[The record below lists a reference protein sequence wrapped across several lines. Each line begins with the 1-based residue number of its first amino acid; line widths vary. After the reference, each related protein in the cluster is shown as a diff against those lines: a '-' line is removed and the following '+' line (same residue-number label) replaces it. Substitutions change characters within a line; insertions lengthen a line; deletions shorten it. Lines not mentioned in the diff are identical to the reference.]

1 MSSSANLPTMRR
13 FFIVTGLVALLL
25 CGILMALIES
35 HSRDEAYKKAF
46 SELSEQ
52 AALRANYFLK
62 TLNTDKD
69 KVRFIHSTPPISGI
83 VRAMENDGK
92 DQLDNTTTQQWKQ
105 RLQTIF
111 TGFIAANEEIRQIR
125 FIGKANNGRELVRV
139 ERKNGMIRI
148 TAEEDLQEKGQ
159 SSYFSDT
166 EKLNKDEIYIS
177 AINLNRE
184 HNKIETPAWPTY
196 RISKSVFDS
205 ENRFFGFVIINFDAE
220 ALLRN
225 LKSDTPNNMQIFL
238 LNDTGGYLINPDTKE
253 EFRYEYD
260 PQSNWKT
267 DSEPVAV
274 DNHKN
279 IFNRNNSPNDDII
292 YSYSRRIFLDGPGTG
307 HYLDLHTAFSAEDIE
322 SQLDSIRLKVL
333 LLIAVLLLFA
343 VSIAW
348 LYQRRIE
355 ARMAL
360 LTARSTARAIINY
373 STDAIIGINPDGKID
388 SWNSGATVMFGHH
401 EQTVIG
407 KTLFNTILDSN
418 NQQITPDMISDVLS
432 GKVFTQCE
440 TRARTQKGEKL
451 HISASIYP
459 IIIEQKTIGCAIS
472 IRDITEQHLLNE
484 KIARMNTSLED
495 QVKERTQELEKAIQ
509 EAQQASQAKS
519 LFIANVSHEIRTPI
533 NGIMGMLSLLKREC
547 SNEKQQHYIHIAES
561 SASALTAQIN
571 DILDFS
577 KIGAGKL
584 QLEQTD
590 FSLTALLSS
599 VAASASVP
607 AFDSNIEFILDI
619 AAIEHDRVQGDPARL
634 QQIISNLTSN
644 AVKFTPAG
652 EIILKASTAEE
663 DNGDIRLFCSLT
675 DTGIGIPP
683 DHHEK
688 LFEAFNQVD
697 NSTTRKFGGT
707 GLGLSICRQLCTLMQ
722 GQISVQG
729 SSEEGTTIAFDILL
743 RAGSGND
750 QDTPDVSLHDQHW
763 LIACDNKALQQA
775 LGNIIHKRGGE
786 FLAIHSAEQAG
797 LMIGNTPPAD
807 YLLLDINWLR
817 GSLLTSLQQGI
828 SRGRLIVLVPPGY
841 DNKLPQLPAELQA
854 TSLTRPV
861 APADLDAVCGG
872 RTPEHSA
879 HQSTAGSSSRFPLC
893 TPDGRR
899 HHVLVVDDNA
909 INQEVACGLL
919 ESMGFAVDSA
929 DNGMAALEK
938 LQQSSDDEPFDLILM
953 DCQMPVLDGFAA
965 TKKIRAG
972 NAGERYRSITI
983 IAMTAG
989 AMAGDK
995 ESCLLSGM
1003 NDYLSKPID
1012 INSFQHALSA
1022 WLTPGEEKQPP
1033 SREDNMRQAD
1043 NLMQNDDRLPAEVS
1057 SQTVWDRAGALQRLM
1072 NRESILIRVVEL
1084 FINTSG
1090 ETLQA
1095 LQDAL
1100 AAQDISSI
1108 QAQAHTLKGVAGNIG
1123 GMQLMALS
1131 ALLEQAAREQDNSR
1145 LQSLSQHL
1153 TPCYNTLMECL
1164 QENQPA

>member
-1 MSSSANLPTMRR
+1 MSSSTNLPTMRR
-13 FFIVTGLVALLL
+13 FFLITGLIALLL
-25 CGILMALIES
+25 CSILMALLES
-35 HSRDEAYKKAF
+35 QSRDDAYKQAF

-52 AALRANYFLK
+52 AALRANFFLK

-83 VRAMENDGK
+83 VRALENGGK
-92 DQLDNTTTQQWKQ
+92 DHLDNTTTQQWKQ

-125 FIGKANNGRELVRV
+125 FVGKANNGRELVRV
-139 ERKNGMIRI
+139 DRKNGMVRV
-148 TAEEDLQEKGQ
+148 TAEADLQEKGK
-159 SSYFSDT
+159 SDYFLAA

-184 HNKIETPAWPTY
+184 HNKIEHPAWPTY
-196 RISKSVFDS
+196 RIVESVFDS
-205 ENRFFGFVIINFDAE
+205 DNNFFGFIIINFDAE
-220 ALLRN
+220 TLLKN
-225 LKSDTPNNMQIFL
+225 LKSDTPEHMQIFL
-238 LNDTGGYLINPDTKE
+238 LNAAGGYLIHPDPKE

-260 PQSNWKT
+260 PDSNWNLDQEAT
-267 DSEPVAV
+267 SVE
-274 DNHKN
+274 NHKS
-279 IFNRNNSPNDDII
+279 IFKQKNTLNEIM
-292 YSYSRRIFLDGPGTG
+292 YFYSRRIFLDGPGG
-307 HYLDLHTAFSAEDIE
+307 SHYVDLHTAFTKDDIE
-322 SQLDSIRLKVL
+322 IPLQSMRLKIL
-333 LLIAVLLLFA
+333 SLIAVLLIFA
-343 VSIAW
+343 AAIAL
-348 LYQRRIE
+348 LYQRRVE
-355 ARMAL
+355 ARVAL

-401 EQTVIG
+401 EETVIG

-418 NQQITPDMISDVLS
+418 NQQITPDMISQVLS
-432 GKVFTQCE
+432 GKVFSQCE

-472 IRDITEQHLLNE
+472 IRDITEQYLLNE
-484 KIARMNTSLED
+484 KISQMNINLED
-495 QVKERTQELEKAIQ
+495 QVKERTQELEQAIQ

-547 SNEKQQHYIHIAES
+547 SNEKQLHYIHIAES

-577 KIGAGKL
+577 KMGAGKL

-599 VAASASVP
+599 IAASASIP
-607 AFDSNIEFILDI
+607 AFDSSIEFILDI
-619 AAIEHDRVQGDPARL
+619 AAIEHDSVQGDPARL

-652 EIILKASTAEE
+652 EIILRASTAEE

-675 DTGIGIPP
+675 DTGIGIPE
-683 DHHEK
+683 DHQQA
-688 LFEAFNQVD
+688 LFEAFHQVD

-722 GQISVQG
+722 GQISVQN

-743 RAGSGND
+743 RAGSESS
-750 QDTPDVSLHDQHW
+750 QDTPGISLHGQHW

-775 LGNIIHKRGGE
+775 LGNIVHKRGGE
-786 FLAIHSAEQAG
+786 FLAVYSAEQTE
-797 LMIGNTPPAD
+797 LVVGNNPPAD

-817 GSLLTSLQQGI
+817 GSLLTTLQQGNFH
-828 SRGRLIVLVPPGY
+828 GRLILLSPPGY
-841 DNKLPQLPAELQA
+841 DNELPQLPPELQ
-854 TSLTRPV
+854 TKTLTRPV
-861 APADLDAVCGG
+861 APPDLDAACYGI
-872 RTPEHSA
+872 TPQ
-879 HQSTAGSSSRFPLC
+879 HQPQEPMTDSNSHFPLC
-893 TPDGRR
+893 TQSGRPC
-899 HHVLVVDDNA
+899 HVLVVDDNA

-919 ESMGFAVDSA
+919 ESMGLTADCA

-938 LQQSSDDEPFDLILM
+938 LQQSSDDDPFDLILM

-1012 INSFQHALSA
+1012 INSFQHILRA
-1022 WLTPGEEKQPP
+1022 WLTPGDKAQPTT
-1033 SREDNMRQAD
+1033 RKDDMGQAD
-1043 NLMQNDDRLPAEVS
+1043 SLMQNNDGLPSEVS
-1057 SQTVWDRAGALQRLM
+1057 NQTVWDRAGALQRLM
-1072 NRESILIRVVEL
+1072 NRESILTRVVEL
-1084 FINTSG
+1084 FISTSG

>member
-13 FFIVTGLVALLL
+13 FFIVTGLIALLL
-25 CGILMALIES
+25 CSILVALIES
-35 HSRDEAYKKAF
+35 HSRDDAYKRAF

-52 AALRANYFLK
+52 AALRANFFIK
-62 TLNTDKD
+62 TLNTDKE

-83 VRAMENDGK
+83 VRALENGGK

-111 TGFIAANEEIRQIR
+111 TGFIAANAEIRQIR
-125 FIGKANNGRELVRV
+125 FVGKANNGRELVRV
-139 ERKNGMIRI
+139 DRKNSMIRI
-148 TAEEDLQEKGQ
+148 IPEEDLQEKDQ
-159 SSYFSDT
+159 YDYFLAS
-166 EKLNKDEIYIS
+166 EKLNKGEIYIS

-184 HNKIETPAWPTY
+184 YNKIETPAWPTY
-196 RISKSVFDS
+196 RIAESVFDS
-205 ENRFFGFVIINFDAE
+205 KNNFFGFVIINFDADT
-220 ALLRN
+220 LLKN
-225 LKSDTPNNMQIFL
+225 LKSDTPRNMQIFL
-238 LNDTGGYLINPDTKE
+238 LNAAGGYLINPDTKE

-260 PQSNWKT
+260 PQSNWNS
-267 DSEPVAV
+267 DEEPVAIN
-274 DNHKN
+274 NHKN
-279 IFNRNNSPNDDII
+279 IFQSKNNPKGDIT
-292 YSYSRRIFLDGPGTG
+292 YSYSRRIFLDGPGTS
-307 HYLDLHTAFSAEDIE
+307 HYLDLHTAFSADDIE
-322 SQLDSIRLKVL
+322 SQLHSIRLKVL
-333 LLIAVLLLFA
+333 LLIAVLMIFA
-343 VSIAW
+343 MSIAW

-407 KTLFNTILDSN
+407 KTLFSTILDSN
-418 NQQITPDMISDVLS
+418 NKQITPAMISDVLS

-495 QVKERTQELEKAIQ
+495 QVKERTHELENAIQ

-584 QLEQTD
+584 QLEKTD

-599 VAASASVP
+599 IAASASIP

-619 AAIEHDRVQGDPARL
+619 TAIEHDSVQGDPARL
-634 QQIISNLTSN
+634 RQIISNLISN

-663 DNGDIRLFCSLT
+663 DNGDIRLLCSLT

-683 DHHEK
+683 DHQQA
-688 LFEAFNQVD
+688 LFEAFHQAD
-697 NSTTRKFGGT
+697 NRTTRKFSGT

-722 GQISVQG
+722 GQISVQN
-729 SSEEGTTIAFDILL
+729 SSEDGTTIAFDILL
-743 RAGSGND
+743 RTGSGNGQTS
-750 QDTPDVSLHDQHW
+750 QDMPLHGQHW
-763 LIACDNKALQQA
+763 LIACANKTLQQA
-775 LGNIIHKRGGE
+775 LGNIIHKRGGD
-786 FLAIHSAEQAG
+786 FLAVHSTEQAG
-797 LMIGNTPPAD
+797 LITGNNPSAD

-817 GSLLTSLQQGI
+817 GSLLTTLQQGI
-828 SRGRLIVLVPPGY
+828 FHGRLIVLVPPGY
-841 DNKLPQLPAELQA
+841 SNDLPQLPAELQA

-861 APADLDAVCGG
+861 APADLDAACGVAVTTQSLLA
-872 RTPEHSA
+872 RTA
-879 HQSTAGSSSRFPLC
+879 DSSRFPLC
-893 TPDGRR
+893 TPGWRPC
-899 HHVLVVDDNA
+899 HVLVVDDNA
-909 INQEVACGLL
+909 INQQVACGLL
-919 ESMGFAVDSA
+919 ESMGLAVGCA
-929 DNGMAALEK
+929 DNGLAALEM
-938 LQQSSDDEPFDLILM
+938 LRQSSDADPFDLILM

-965 TKKIRAG
+965 TTMIRAG
-972 NAGERYRSITI
+972 DAGERYRSITI

-989 AMAGDK
+989 AMAGDR

-1012 INSFQHALSA
+1012 MNNFQHMLSA
-1022 WLTPGEEKQPP
+1022 WLKSGHEKAPFT
-1033 SREDNMRQAD
+1033 REDSMMQTDHNRRA
-1043 NLMQNDDRLPAEVS
+1043 LMQLPTEVT

-1072 NRESILIRVVEL
+1072 NKESILNRVVEL

-1100 AAQDISSI
+1100 MAQDISSI

-1131 ALLEQAAREQDNSR
+1131 ALLEQAAREQDNDR
-1145 LQSLSQHL
+1145 LQSLSQYL

-1164 QENQPA
+1164 QQNQPQ